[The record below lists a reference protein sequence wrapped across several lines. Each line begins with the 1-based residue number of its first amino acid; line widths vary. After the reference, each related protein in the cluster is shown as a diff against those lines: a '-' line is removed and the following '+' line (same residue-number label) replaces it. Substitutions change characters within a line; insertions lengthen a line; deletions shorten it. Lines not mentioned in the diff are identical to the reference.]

1 MVNFF
6 EFPKIIASWKETNW
20 GEPQL
25 LNKLDVDEVGLVLS
39 VPSPKATSDMAPVN
53 AFDKMNNPQDSEFQ
67 FLADHFIFQTRHIC
81 TTKH

>member
-1 MVNFF
+1 MFNDFCACLVNFI
-6 EFPKIIASWKETNW
+6 EFPKIIAAWKETNW

-25 LNKLDVDEVGLVLS
+25 LNKLNVDEVGLVLS

-67 FLADHFIFQTRHIC
+67 FLADFV
-81 TTKH
+81 K

>member
-1 MVNFF
+1 MFNDFCACLVNFF

-25 LNKLDVDEVGLVLS
+25 LNKLNVDEVGLVLS

-53 AFDKMNNPQDSEFQ
+53 AFDKMNNPQDSAFQ
-67 FLADHFIFQTRHIC
+67 FLADFV
-81 TTKH
+81 K